1 MGSADSKPQQKN
13 ALAAPSS
20 GFPAPSSGFPAPS
33 GGRRR
38 SIRCSNKRGRGK
50 TMRGGT
56 TTQAP
61 WFFQGGIQGGM
72 HKGKRSKGS
81 RRNKNRSKGKRH
93 H

>member
-1 MGSADSKPQQKN
+1 MGSADSKPQPGSGQKN

-20 GFPAPSSGFPAPS
+20 GFLATY

-38 SIRCSNKRGRGK
+38 SNRRGNRRGRGK
-50 TMRGGT
+50 TMRGGIRT
-56 TTQAP
+56 P
-61 WFFQGGIQGGM
+61 HFGQGGM

-81 RRNKNRSKGKRH
+81 RRNKSRSKGKRH

>member
-1 MGSADSKPQQKN
+1 MGSADSKPQPGPGQKN

-20 GFPAPSSGFPAPS
+20 GFPAPSSGFLARS

-38 SIRCSNKRGRGK
+38 SNRRGNRRGRGK
-50 TMRGGT
+50 TMRGGILT
-56 TTQAP
+56 P
-61 WFFQGGIQGGM
+61 HFGQGGM

-81 RRNKNRSKGKRH
+81 RRNKSRSKGKRH

>member
-50 TMRGGT
+50 TMRGGIRN
-56 TTQAP
+56 P
-61 WFFQGGIQGGM
+61 HFGQGGM

-81 RRNKNRSKGKRH
+81 RRNKSRSKGKRH